1 MASDLLEPLLDENK
15 IGILDGGL
23 VSIVQRS
30 TVQSSTNRPT
40 SILGSSLFLLIFP
53 QATHLEDAL
62 SQSISSGPL
71 WSASLLDSNPSSI
84 SQAHSDFLQAGSQI
98 IGTANYQASF
108 EGYEKIGY
116 SREKSI
122 ELMKLAVDLASQER
136 DRFVERR
143 KEKGRGKPLV
153 ALSLGPYGAVLQ
165 NGSEC
170 E

>member
-1 MASDLLEPLLDENK
+1 ML
-15 IGILDGGL
+15 
-23 VSIVQRS
+23 QR
-30 TVQSSTNRPT
+30 
-40 SILGSSLFLLIFP
+40 
-53 QATHLEDAL
+53 
-62 SQSISSGPL
+62 
-71 WSASLLDSNPSSI
+71 
-84 SQAHSDFLQAGSQI
+84 
-98 IGTANYQASF
+98 
-108 EGYEKIGY
+108 YEKIGY